1 MEEIVTD
8 LLPSSTT
15 TKPQYQCQ
23 PEYFEQ
29 IRDNLGKINKL
40 MSKLDGWIAHITY

>member
-8 LLPSSTT
+8 LLPSTSA

-23 PEYFEQ
+23 PEYFAQ
-29 IRDNLGKINKL
+29 IRHNLGKINKL
-40 MSKLDGWIAHITY
+40 MSKLDG